1 MSLVPIVVS
10 FLVGLLLGATYFG
23 GLWFTVKRLS
33 KTANPGLWMLA
44 SFAMRVSLLLLGI
57 YAFTNGQWE
66 GILACLVG
74 FLIARTVWIHRL
86 RGTEIQIVDTSPQ
99 ETVASPGASSSHVGG
114 NKNGYR

>member
-1 MSLVPIVVS
+1 MNLVPIMVS
-10 FLVGLLLGATYFG
+10 FLAGLLLGAIFFG

-44 SFAMRVSLLLLGI
+44 SFAIRVSVLLLGI

-86 RGTEIQIVDTSPQ
+86 RGAVIQIDTSRQ
-99 ETVASPGASSSHVGG
+99 EMAGSLGASSSHAGG